1 MKVRSVAV
9 VASVVLALA
18 LPAPPLQAGHRAAAA
33 PPAQAPAF
41 SLPGWHGSTVALADF
56 AGKVVYVD
64 FWASWCGPCR
74 QSFPWM
80 KAMHDRYASKGLTI
94 VAINL
99 DKERGD
105 ADEFLHQFA
114 APFLVAFDPSGAT
127 AESFHVGA
135 MPSSFIVGPT
145 GAILH
150 AAAGFDAKEAPALEQ
165 KIKEALGA

>member
-1 MKVRSVAV
+1 MKVRAV
-9 VASVVLALA
+9 VVVVALA
-18 LPAPPLQAGHRAAAA
+18 FALTLSVPPLQAGRHAAAA

-41 SLPGWHGSTVALADF
+41 SLPGWHSPTVALADF

-80 KAMHDRYASKGLTI
+80 KAMHDRYAARGLTI

-99 DKERGD
+99 DKDRD
-105 ADEFLHQFA
+105 AADDFLRDFP

-127 AESFHVGA
+127 ADSYHVGT
-135 MPSSFIVGPT
+135 MPSSYLVGPT

-150 AAAGFDAKEAPALEQ
+150 AAAGFDPKEAPALEQ
-165 KIKEALGA
+165 KIKEALGT